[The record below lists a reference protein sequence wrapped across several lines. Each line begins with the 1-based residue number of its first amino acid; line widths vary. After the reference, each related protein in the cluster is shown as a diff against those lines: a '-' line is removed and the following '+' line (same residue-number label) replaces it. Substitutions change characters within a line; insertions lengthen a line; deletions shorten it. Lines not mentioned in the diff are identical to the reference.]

1 MNKFIEIILSR
12 QILTTFFV
20 FIVCLLLCSLSKFVV
35 SKILSLKNR
44 KIDIKKHRTIVNLV
58 SNLFRIFVLS
68 IGLIIILQNFGIDT
82 ASFVASLGVFSLV
95 IGLALQDV
103 LKDFI
108 SGAYLVFEGQYSI
121 GDWIQIG
128 DFKGE
133 VLASNFRT
141 TKLRAYTGEIK
152 IISNRNISE
161 IINYSMSNNTAII
174 DVAVAYESD
183 LSKVRKVLENLCEY
197 LKKDKKVSSIECLG
211 VQELENSG
219 IIFRV
224 IAMDSYSNTIVLSRM
239 IKEEIVNA
247 FNDNNIT
254 IPYPQVVLH
263 SAK

>member
-1 MNKFIEIILSR
+1 MNKFLHFLLSR
-12 QILTTFFV
+12 QVITV
-20 FIVCLLLCSLSKFVV
+20 AVVVIVCLFLCTLSKFVV
-35 SKILSLKNR
+35 SKIFSIKN
-44 KIDIKKHRTIVNLV
+44 KNIDIKKHRTIVNLV
-58 SNLFRIFVLS
+58 SNLFRLFVLA
-68 IGLIIILQNFGIDT
+68 IGLIIILQTFGVDT

-121 GDWIQIG
+121 GDWVKIG

-141 TKLRAYTGEIK
+141 TKLRAYTGEVK

-161 IINYSMSNNTAII
+161 IINFSMSKNTAII

-183 LSKVRKVLENLCEY
+183 LSKVREVLDNLCEL
-197 LKKDKKVSSIECLG
+197 LKKEKKVSSIECLG

-219 IIFRV
+219 IVFRV
-224 IAMDSYSNTIVLSRM
+224 IAMDSYTNTITLSRM

-247 FNDNNIT
+247 FNESNIT
-254 IPYPQVVLH
+254 IPYPQVVVH
-263 SAK
+263 NAK